1 MIEEFQDK
9 QHLWEKNFE
18 EDWLGIWNFYVSP
31 LLCNSFYGKSDSN
44 NRIFSWSWLNQLM
57 KNKWNSSYVLGSSSI
72 WTCQISNILTCSRH
86 RNLQNIRIRILQIFC
101 YDFFFYLIKS
111 RANQSGITKPQI
123 FCLRIIK
130 KNQNKDLENSNLN
143 ILEVPMSRTG

>member
-101 YDFFFYLIKS
+101 YDFFCLIKS
-111 RANQSGITKPQI
+111 RANQSGITKP
-123 FCLRIIK
+123 FLNPNLMK
-130 KNQNKDLENSNLN
+130 ASNFLSQNH
-143 ILEVPMSRTG
+143 